1 MDSTPATW
9 PDLIASAVD
18 KIARIY
24 DEITYELVDMK
35 VTVPGGTSENAKG
48 ATWTFN
54 GALRV
59 RVKLTNP

>member
-24 DEITYELVDMK
+24 EEITYELVDMK
-35 VTVPGGTSENAKG
+35 VTVPGGTSETAKS
-48 ATWTFN
+48 ATWIFN